1 MYPEQPLYDMM
12 AFNNECKRKIK
23 HINKLLVIKGIAG
36 SALSSYGNLTFIRVS
51 LKEIKLTKELFVLK
65 VE

>member
-23 HINKLLVIKGIAG
+23 MINKLLVIKGIAG
-36 SALSSYGNLTFIRVS
+36 SALSSYGNLTFIRVT
-51 LKEIKLTKELFVLK
+51 LKEI
-65 VE
+65 